1 MLSRESTTLTIN
13 EIDRHKSPSPS
24 GTLSSIII
32 LNEDQTT
39 STPPVLS
46 HHLVSGQSALGI
58 DIFPQT
64 SQSHI
69 ATPHPGPTRLNQLP
83 NSTLSNSTEAAPPSQ
98 HPLAPRAYSALE
110 LAELARLFVID
121 DPLSRPFNTWI
132 RTAVKAQRDAKK
144 EKGNIELAFVEYT
157 KVVIV
162 LREKIPFHPG
172 YRVHFSRMQRQ
183 NLGLVS
189 YICLMD
195 PIASV
200 RFVIHVLSEWFNE
213 WFFRGGMEYHF
224 GVLVM
229 LSRLSFGH
237 FHLSADSCS
246 LGIIPLKLRHGD

>member
-13 EIDRHKSPSPS
+13 EIDRHKSPS

-39 STPPVLS
+39 STPGPFTPFGQRPERPRDRHFPTNKPVS
-46 HHLVSGQSALGI
+46 HRYS
-58 DIFPQT
+58 PPW
-64 SQSHI
+64 SHP
-69 ATPHPGPTRLNQLP
+69 A
-83 NSTLSNSTEAAPPSQ
+83 
-98 HPLAPRAYSALE
+98 PLASRAYSALE

-121 DPLSRPFNTWI
+121 DPLSRPFKTWL
-132 RTAVKAQRDAKK
+132 RTAVKAQRDAKIFQ

-157 KVVIV
+157 KFVII

-172 YRVHFSRMQRQ
+172 YRVHLSRTQRQ

-200 RFVIHVLSEWFNE
+200 RFVIHVLYEWFNE